1 MTAGNQVTQALADK
15 YLRTVAYEV
24 LLPKRPPSLSRPSI
38 LLLAPRSC
46 LPIRLLSPSE
56 VVMWGCSDR
65 LNSARRYSWAN
76 KSSRMLVSF
85 LLRRIAT
92 SICSSKCFKM
102 GFIVSCSRKSF
113 RHFSLSDP
121 YVSSQARRTS
131 SGLRKNIFEV
141 YVVYKNIRS
150 NLIRRVPLNAFS
162 LGKGHR
168 GSELGNERMVQS
180 VAQGKQGLIPNYVA
194 VLRFV

>member
-15 YLRTVAYEV
+15 YLMTVAYEV

-46 LPIRLLSPSE
+46 LPIRLLSPSD
-56 VVMWGCSDR
+56 VVMWGCSER
-65 LNSARRYSWAN
+65 LNSASRYSCSY
-76 KSSRMLVSF
+76 KSSRMLANF

-92 SICSSKCFKM
+92 SMCSSKCFKI
-102 GFIVSCSRKSF
+102 GFIVSCSRNSF
-113 RHFSLSDP
+113 RHFPSRDP
-121 YVSSQARRTS
+121 YDSSHARRTS

-162 LGKGHR
+162 IGKGHR
-168 GSELGNERMVQS
+168 GSEIGNEVMRWAVD
-180 VAQGKQGLIPNYVA
+180 QGKQGLIPNNVA